1 MSHENYYRTDAT
13 EESSSNRSFGLVFAV
28 LFLGVAYSPLLSGAS
43 PRYWSV
49 AASGALFLISLLQ
62 PSLLAW
68 PNKAW
73 TLFGALLH
81 KVANPLVLAAL
92 FFLVITPYALV
103 MRMFRKD
110 QFGLTREPSADSYWQ
125 KRTARFQNMKRQF

>member
-1 MSHENYYRTDAT
+1 MSHENYSRNDQST
-13 EESSSNRSFGLVFAV
+13 SSSDRSFGLVFAA
-28 LFLGVAYSPLLSGAS
+28 LFFCIAVSPILSGAP

-49 AASGALFLISLLQ
+49 AVSGSLVLLSLLK
-62 PSLLAW
+62 PSILTWL
-68 PNKAW
+68 NRCW
-73 TLFGALLH
+73 TTFGRLLH
-81 KVANPLVLAAL
+81 RLFNPLVLAAL

-110 QFGLTREPSADSYWQ
+110 QLGLTREPSADSYWQ